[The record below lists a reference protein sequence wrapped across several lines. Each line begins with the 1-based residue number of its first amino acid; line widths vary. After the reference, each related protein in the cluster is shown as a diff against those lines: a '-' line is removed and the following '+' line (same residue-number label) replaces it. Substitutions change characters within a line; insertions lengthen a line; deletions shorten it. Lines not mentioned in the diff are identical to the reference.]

1 MILKDFSRNIKIRPM
16 PYRKTLVI
24 SMVTMVGS
32 SVLLYKVLN
41 EAHTYLPDVI
51 EAPPVQ
57 NQLET
62 PAPATGME
70 GLKSLIK

>member
-1 MILKDFSRNIKIRPM
+1 M

-51 EAPPVQ
+51 EASPVQ